1 MGLKQLKHI
10 NVLIDDLKPA
20 VYNPRVELKPG
31 DEEYEKIKRLIEK
44 FGYSDPIVVNRD
56 LTVIGGHQR
65 LRVMKDLGYTEIE
78 VSQVDLS
85 KNEEKA
91 LNVAL
96 NKLTGKWDD
105 EKLLDLFEDLKG
117 DEFDLDL
124 TGFDDDEIDD
134 LMDDAVDDF
143 DDDQKENA
151 RMNTARQYNL
161 HLLDPYS
168 LDGFYQMPIISNDN
182 YVPDHMIGFNYA
194 KTSTDTDA
202 TIHFFVDDYQFERL
216 WNAPEQYN
224 DVLKKFEAVLSPD
237 FSLYMDMPLAM
248 KVWSIY
254 RSRFL
259 GNYWQR
265 QGIRVIPT
273 ISWAEPDTFQ
283 FCFDGIPEGSI
294 VAVSTIG
301 VKREDEAFKVWKDG
315 MDEMI
320 RRIKPSTIIVYG
332 GKLDYDYPEETDVI
346 YFENSVTERMK
357 NL

>member
-1 MGLKQLKHI
+1 MGLKQLKHT

-31 DEEYEKIKRLIEK
+31 DEEYEKIKRSIEK

-65 LRVMKDLGYTEIE
+65 LKVMKDLGYTEIE

-134 LMDDAVDDF
+134 LIDDAVDDF

-194 KTSTDTDA
+194 KTSTDMDA

-237 FSLYMDMPLAM
+237 FSLYMNMPLAM

-273 ISWAEPDTFQ
+273 ISWAEPDSFQ